1 MVAGAAAAA
10 FCGATAGIGRL
21 LVAGAVTRVTVGAS
35 WHWTADRAMGY
46 RSNWRTTLGYAA
58 GDALGGGAGGWAR
71 GRFGRSAA
79 GTILNRFRPKH
90 GYLGARRNVPQWQR
104 EHMWRNQR

>member
-1 MVAGAAAAA
+1 VVAGAAAAA
-10 FCGATAGIGRL
+10 FCGATAGIGCL
-21 LVAGAVTRVTVGAS
+21 LVAGAVTRVAVGAS